1 MAIKAFG
8 FGHIRADLAQ
18 SKLDVALCD
27 RRVSLKHKMGGFA
40 RAAGAAALP
49 AALVRQ
55 TKGMRMIQSPA
66 MRLSWNGTAKHE
78 DSSPEL
84 CNTTIGTLRELAER
98 LASAGGR
105 KAAAA
110 ANRIAGAEVC

>member
-1 MAIKAFG
+1 
-8 FGHIRADLAQ
+8 
-18 SKLDVALCD
+18 
-27 RRVSLKHKMGGFA
+27 MGGFA
-40 RAAGAAALP
+40 RAARAVALP
-49 AALVRQ
+49 AAMIRQ

-66 MRLSWNGTAKHE
+66 MRLPWNVTAKHA

-84 CNTTIGTLRELAER
+84 CNTTLGTLRELAER

-105 KAAAA
+105 KAAAT